1 MPEPLVQ
8 PFRGLRPVADKA
20 QSIAAPPYDVMSS
33 AEAREMA
40 AGNPLS
46 FLHIS
51 RPEIDLPEGADVYS
65 DAVYAK
71 GGENMARMV
80 ADGVM
85 VRDEKP
91 GYYIYRV
98 AMDGHVQTGIAAAG
112 SMEAYETNLIRRH
125 ETTRPDK
132 ETDRVKQIEA
142 VNAHTGPVFTT
153 HADNRELADVVAS
166 VTATPPAYAVTNV
179 GRADHTLWVVSE
191 DDLIGRITGAFQDI
205 GVIYIAD
212 GHHRSAAASRVAASR
227 RAKHGAGPWDRFLI
241 VSFPASEVQIIDYN
255 RVVKGLNGLSVD
267 AFLAALEGEFTVEKR
282 DTPAKPAARR
292 TYGMYLA
299 VNWYSLTPKDD
310 VAADAPAEDRLDVSL
325 FNARVID
332 PILGIT
338 DQRSDPRI
346 DFVGGA
352 RGMEEL
358 ERRVDSGE
366 WDAAFAY
373 YPISVAE
380 LMAVADAQA
389 DMPPKITWFEPKL
402 ADGMV
407 SLVLD

>member
-51 RPEIDLPEGADVYS
+51 KPEIDLPEGIDVYS
-65 DAVYAK
+65 DEVYAK
-71 GGENMARMV
+71 GGENMAKMV

-85 VRDEKP
+85 VRDENP
-91 GYYIYRV
+91 GYYVYRV
-98 AMDGHVQTGIAAAG
+98 EMDGHVQTGIAAAG

-153 HADNRELADVVAS
+153 HADNGELSDVVAS
-166 VTATPPAYAVTNV
+166 VTATPPVYDVKNV
-179 GRADHTLWVVSE
+179 GRADHSLWVVSE
-191 DDLIGRITGAFQDI
+191 DDLIGRITQAFQDI

-212 GHHRSAAASRVAASR
+212 GHHRSAAASRVAAAR
-227 RAKHGAGPWDRFLI
+227 RAEHGAGPWDRFLI
-241 VSFPASEVQIIDYN
+241 VSFPESEVQIIDYN
-255 RVVKGLNGLSVD
+255 RVIKGLNGLSVE
-267 AFLAALEGEFTVEKR
+267 AFLAALEGEFAVEKR
-282 DTPAKPAARR
+282 DNPAKPGAQR
-292 TYGMYLA
+292 TYGMY
-299 VNWYSLTPKDD
+299 VDGSWYSLKPKSD
-310 VAADAPAEDRLDVSL
+310 VPAGAPAEDRLDVSL
-325 FNARVID
+325 FNARVIG

-346 DFVGGA
+346 DFIGGA

>member
-20 QSIAAPPYDVMSS
+20 QSVAAPPYDVMSS

-40 AGNPLS
+40 GGNPLS

-51 RPEIDLPEGADVYS
+51 KPEIDLPEGTDVYS

-71 GGENMARMV
+71 GAENMARMV
-80 ADGVM
+80 AEGVV

-112 SMEAYETNLIRRH
+112 SVEGYETNLIRRH

-142 VNAHTGPVFTT
+142 VNAQTGPVFTT
-153 HADNRELADVVAS
+153 HADNMELSDVVAS

-179 GRADHTLWVVSE
+179 GRADHSLWAVSE
-191 DDLIGRITGAFQDI
+191 DDLIGRITAAFQDI

-212 GHHRSAAASRVAASR
+212 GHHRSAAASRVAAAR
-227 RAKHGAGPWDRFLI
+227 RAERGAGPWDRFLI
-241 VSFPASEVQIIDYN
+241 VSFPESEVRIIDYN
-255 RVVKGLNGLSVD
+255 RVIRGLNGRD
-267 AFLAALEGEFTVEKR
+267 AEAFLAALGEAFLVEKR
-282 DTPAKPAARR
+282 DAAAKPEVRR
-292 TYGMYLA
+292 TFGMYLA
-299 VNWYSLTPKDD
+299 GNWYSLAPKDD
-310 VAADAPAEDRLDVSL
+310 VPADAPAEDRLDVSL
-325 FNARVID
+325 INTRVIE
-332 PILGIT
+332 PILGIA

-346 DFVGGA
+346 DFIGGA
-352 RGMEEL
+352 RGMAEL
-358 ERRVDSGE
+358 ERRVDSGD
-366 WDAAFAY
+366 WDVAFAY